1 MSHLSDGT
9 IVAIRDG
16 ALVAGDARIHAME
29 CPVCAEAL
37 EDAGRRAAAIE
48 SALSLTSAAV
58 AVDDAK
64 ARVRAR
70 LDARRAGERPRRRF
84 SLPLGRAA
92 GLILLAGGAV
102 YAMPGSP
109 VRDWVGEIGVGARVD
124 PLPAS
129 TSQEWSR
136 AGSIEVQIP
145 DEGIHIGLR
154 SVTPGTVVQLLWLDD
169 PIARITAAEG
179 SSYSFA
185 EGRAVAMV
193 APGPVRIE
201 IFRDT
206 PTVSLEVNGRMV
218 FQGSA
223 STPSLLESVGVRE
236 SDRVVFTF

>member
-70 LDARRAGERPRRRF
+70 LDARRASERPRRRF

-92 GLILLAGGAV
+92 GLLLLAGGAV

-124 PLPAS
+124 PLAS

-136 AGSIEVQIP
+136 AGSIEVEIP

-179 SSYSFA
+179 SSYAFA
-185 EGRAVAMV
+185 EGRAEAMV

-223 STPSLLESVGVRE
+223 RTPSLLESVGVRQ